1 MMRDRRWSEDLRD
14 AFDEE
19 ALARTWAGVLAE
31 DEARARRAARVRAG
45 VVVVAAA
52 AAIALWAVPAREP
65 VAPAPAPAATPG
77 PLARLDGEELGRL
90 ASGEGVSFDDGSRIE
105 IDEGGE
111 IETLVND
118 GQLVVL
124 HLVRGGARFSVHPG
138 GPRRWRIEGNGV
150 TVEVVGT
157 ELSVVRE
164 GETVRVRVEH
174 GVVLVR
180 GDHVPDGVQRVAA
193 GESIL
198 VDPTPPAA
206 VDPAPIAPAPEPR
219 SPRPAR
225 TESISVAR
233 GLLDEADRA
242 RLEGR
247 ASDALLILERI
258 EREEPDAPEAP
269 FATLDRVRLLLHL
282 GRTQEA
288 HDALEALLARPL
300 PDSLRRTAEAVRDSM
315 PTESP

>member
-1 MMRDRRWSEDLRD
+1 MMRDRRWRDDLRD

-31 DEARARRAARVRAG
+31 DEARTRRAARIRAG
-45 VVVVAAA
+45 IVAVAAV
-52 AAIALWAVPAREP
+52 AAIALWGGPAREP
-65 VAPAPAPAATPG
+65 VAPTPAPVAIPG
-77 PLARLDGEELGRL
+77 PLVRLDGEELGRL
-90 ASGEGVSFDDGSRIE
+90 ASGEGVSLDDGSRIE

-118 GQLVVL
+118 GQLLVL
-124 HLVRGGARFSVHPG
+124 HLVRGGARFAVHPG
-138 GPRRWRIEGNGV
+138 GPRRWRIEGQGV

-164 GETVRVRVEH
+164 GEIVRVHVVH

-180 GDHVPDGVQRVAA
+180 GDHVPDGVQRLAA
-193 GESIL
+193 GESIT

-206 VDPAPIAPAPEPR
+206 TDPLAIAPAPAPR
-219 SPRPAR
+219 SPRPAHV
-225 TESISVAR
+225 ESISIAR

-247 ASDALLILERI
+247 ASDAVRILERI

-282 GRTQEA
+282 GRTRDA